1 MTLTP
6 EIAITWSQMLHIVVL
21 EKKLM
26 HGWVHSL
33 SFESG
38 VQELLN
44 EGTFIQFHKEMKAQQ
59 INQCFYKAGSQNS
72 ETASGHSH
80 IIHGRLESA

>member
-6 EIAITWSQMLHIVVL
+6 EIAITWSQMPYIAVL
-21 EKKLM
+21 RNELM
-26 HGWVHSL
+26 HRWAHSL

-59 INQCFYKAGSQNS
+59 IKQCFYRARSQNS
-72 ETASGHSH
+72 ERASRHSH
-80 IIHGRLESA
+80 MMYGRLESA